1 MVVRSKLLLIVS
13 PTLKAVQDEKGP
25 GNEFENDRDHKA
37 CESGIVGRVFLRSAI
52 GIIAPGLV
60 DIGEVAVSTR

>member
-1 MVVRSKLLLIVS
+1 MVVRRKLVLIVS
-13 PTLKAVQDEKGP
+13 ATLEAVQDEESP

-52 GIIAPGLV
+52 GIIVPSLV
-60 DIGEVAVSTR
+60 DVGEVAVGAV